1 MYYLGK
7 VKFTEDVFSKS
18 KGVTEKITTSQFLVA
33 AESVSD
39 AELKIHEHLKG
50 AHNFEVSSVSES
62 KIEAVIG
69 KLAIKKEEEEKKE
82 AKE

>member
-1 MYYLGK
+1 MYYLVK

-39 AELKIHEHLKG
+39 NTTPSRLPHR
-50 AHNFEVSSVSES
+50 
-62 KIEAVIG
+62 
-69 KLAIKKEEEEKKE
+69 KKEEEEKKE

>member
-1 MYYLGK
+1 MYYLAK
-7 VKFTEDVFSKS
+7 VKFSEDVFSKS

-39 AELKIHEHLKG
+39 GEKKVYEHLDG
-50 AHNFEVSSVSES
+50 SHNFEVSSVSES

-69 KLAIKKEEEEKKE
+69 KLKPESPVIDNPIKK
-82 AKE
+82 

>member
-7 VKFTEDVFSKS
+7 VKFSDDVMSK

-39 AELKIHEHLKG
+39 AEKKIYEHLDG
-50 AHNFEVSSVSES
+50 QHNFEVSSVSES

-69 KLAIKKEEEEKKE
+69 KLKPTTPE
-82 AKE
+82 